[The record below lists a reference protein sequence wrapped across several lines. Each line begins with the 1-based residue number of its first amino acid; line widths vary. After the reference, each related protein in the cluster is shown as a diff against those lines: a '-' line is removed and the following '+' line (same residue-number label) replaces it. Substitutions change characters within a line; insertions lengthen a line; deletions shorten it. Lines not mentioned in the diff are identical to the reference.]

1 MSVQKHSLDK
11 KQLLS
16 KQLYDSGY
24 LWSYGAA
31 GDKAMLPD
39 EELIL
44 NGLSHLE
51 FEDMPKLF
59 KAFPYRQIKQVWQQ
73 RMLPYPDYYGTLNML
88 LAALFFHI
96 KSPKKYVGNH
106 VKLSFFAPQNRV
118 PALHTG
124 FTYNNLKT
132 VDAQDALG
140 MKLFTIT
147 VRSLYRDYYD
157 IYSLLKAG
165 LSFEE
170 GLDYALK
177 FTRHQVHSKAV
188 LSALIT
194 PTLYQKPQ
202 DFDLMQPKYNVSAEE
217 MANYFMEVIASRQK

>member
-1 MSVQKHSLDK
+1 MWRNGLRDNTLQVFDQVSRLNCIKDLYLCGGTGISLLLEHRQSEDLDFELLNYHGDI
-11 KQLLS
+11 KQLDLS
-16 KQLYDSGY
+16 GISNEIVSVFPDCQREILGQQHIQFYI
-24 LWSYGAA
+24 
-31 GDKAMLPD
+31 GD
-39 EELIL
+39 
-44 NGLSHLE
+44 
-51 FEDMPKLF
+51 
-59 KAFPYRQIKQVWQQ
+59 
-73 RMLPYPDYYGTLNML
+73 
-88 LAALFFHI
+88 
-96 KSPKKYVGNH
+96 H
-106 VKLSFFAPQNRV
+106 VKLSFFAPKNRV

-165 LSFEE
+165 LSFED

-177 FTRHQVHSKAV
+177 FTRHQVHSKAI

-194 PTLYQKPQ
+194 PALYPKPQ
-202 DFDLMQPKYNVSAEE
+202 DFDLMQPKYDVSAEE
-217 MANYFMEVIASRQK
+217 IANYLMEVIAARKK

>member
-1 MSVQKHSLDK
+1 
-11 KQLLS
+11 
-16 KQLYDSGY
+16 
-24 LWSYGAA
+24 
-31 GDKAMLPD
+31 
-39 EELIL
+39 
-44 NGLSHLE
+44 
-51 FEDMPKLF
+51 
-59 KAFPYRQIKQVWQQ
+59 
-73 RMLPYPDYYGTLNML
+73 MLPYPDYYGTLNLL

-96 KSPKKYVGNH
+96 KSPKKYTSKYVH
-106 VKLSFFAPQNRV
+106 KNRV

-124 FTYNNLKT
+124 FTFNNLKT

-157 IYSLLKAG
+157 IYSLLQAG
-165 LSFEE
+165 FSFEE

-194 PTLYQKPQ
+194 PTLYPEPQ
-202 DFDLMQPKYNVSAEE
+202 DFDIMQPKYNVSAEE
-217 MANYFMEVIASRQK
+217 MADYFMQVIASRKK

>member
-1 MSVQKHSLDK
+1 M
-11 KQLLS
+11 
-16 KQLYDSGY
+16 
-24 LWSYGAA
+24 WR
-31 GDKAMLPD
+31 
-39 EELIL
+39 
-44 NGLSHLE
+44 NGLRDNTLEVFDKVSQLDCIKDLYLCGGTGISLLLQHRQSEDLDFELLNYRGDIKHLDISGINNE
-51 FEDMPKLF
+51 LVSV
-59 KAFPYRQIKQVWQQ
+59 FPECKREILGPQHVVY
-73 RMLPYPDYYGTLNML
+73 
-88 LAALFFHI
+88 
-96 KSPKKYVGNH
+96 YVGNH

-157 IYSLLKAG
+157 IYSLLQAG
-165 LSFEE
+165 YSFEE
-170 GLDYALK
+170 GMAYALK
-177 FTRHQVHSKAV
+177 FTRHQVHSKAI

-202 DFDLMQPKYNVSAEE
+202 DFDLMQPKYTVSAEE
-217 MANYFMEVIASRQK
+217 MANYFMEVIASRQKLDK

>member
-1 MSVQKHSLDK
+1 MWRNGLRDNTLEVFDKVSRLDCIKELYLCGGTGISLLLQHRQSEDLDFELLNYRGDIRHLDISYINNE
-11 KQLLS
+11 LLS
-16 KQLYDSGY
+16 EFPNCQR
-24 LWSYGAA
+24 
-31 GDKAMLPD
+31 
-39 EELIL
+39 EIL
-44 NGLSHLE
+44 GSQHI
-51 FEDMPKLF
+51 LF
-59 KAFPYRQIKQVWQQ
+59 YI
-73 RMLPYPDYYGTLNML
+73 
-88 LAALFFHI
+88 
-96 KSPKKYVGNH
+96 GNH

-157 IYSLLKAG
+157 IYSLLQAG

-177 FTRHQVHSKAV
+177 FSRHQVHSKAV

-194 PTLYQKPQ
+194 PTLYPKPQ
-202 DFDLMQPKYNVSAEE
+202 DFELMQPKHNVSAEE
-217 MANYFMEVIASRQK
+217 MADYFMEVISSRKKYEA

>member
-1 MSVQKHSLDK
+1 M
-11 KQLLS
+11 
-16 KQLYDSGY
+16 
-24 LWSYGAA
+24 WR
-31 GDKAMLPD
+31 
-39 EELIL
+39 
-44 NGLSHLE
+44 NGLRDNTLEVFDKVSQLDCIKDLYLCGGTGISLLLQHRQSEDLDFELLNYRGDIKHLDLAHIHHE
-51 FEDMPKLF
+51 LVS
-59 KAFPYRQIKQVWQQ
+59 AV
-73 RMLPYPDYYGTLNML
+73 PDCKREILGSQHVVY
-88 LAALFFHI
+88 
-96 KSPKKYVGNH
+96 YVGNH

-202 DFDLMQPKYNVSAEE
+202 DLDLMQPKYNVSAEE

>member
-1 MSVQKHSLDK
+1 M
-11 KQLLS
+11 
-16 KQLYDSGY
+16 
-24 LWSYGAA
+24 WR
-31 GDKAMLPD
+31 
-39 EELIL
+39 
-44 NGLSHLE
+44 NGLRENTLQVFDKVSQLDCIKDLYLCGGTGISLLLQHRQSEDLDFELLNYRGDIRHLDVAGISNE
-51 FEDMPKLF
+51 IVSV
-59 KAFPYRQIKQVWQQ
+59 FPDCQ
-73 RMLPYPDYYGTLNML
+73 REILGSQ
-88 LAALFFHI
+88 HI
-96 KSPKKYVGNH
+96 QFYVGDH

-157 IYSLLKAG
+157 IYSLLQAG
-165 LSFEE
+165 YSFEE

-177 FTRHQVHSKAV
+177 FTRRQVHSKAI

-194 PTLYQKPQ
+194 PTLYPKPQ
-202 DFDLMQPKYNVSAEE
+202 DFDIMQPKYDVSPEQ
-217 MANYFMEVIASRQK
+217 MADYFMGIIAARKK

>member
-1 MSVQKHSLDK
+1 M
-11 KQLLS
+11 
-16 KQLYDSGY
+16 
-24 LWSYGAA
+24 WR
-31 GDKAMLPD
+31 
-39 EELIL
+39 
-44 NGLSHLE
+44 NGLCENTLEVFDKVSKLDCIKDLYLCGGTGISLLLQHRQSEDLDFELLNYRGDIKHLDVSGISNE
-51 FEDMPKLF
+51 LVSV
-59 KAFPYRQIKQVWQQ
+59 FPDCKRDILGPQ
-73 RMLPYPDYYGTLNML
+73 
-88 LAALFFHI
+88 HI
-96 KSPKKYVGNH
+96 QFYIGDH

-118 PALHTG
+118 PALHSG

-157 IYSLLKAG
+157 IYSLLQAG
-165 LSFEE
+165 CSFEE

-194 PTLYQKPQ
+194 PTLYPKPK
-202 DFDLMQPKYNVSAEE
+202 DFDLMQPKYDVSPEE
-217 MANYFMEVIASRQK
+217 MADYFMGIIAARKK

>member
-1 MSVQKHSLDK
+1 M
-11 KQLLS
+11 
-16 KQLYDSGY
+16 
-24 LWSYGAA
+24 WR
-31 GDKAMLPD
+31 
-39 EELIL
+39 
-44 NGLSHLE
+44 NGLRANTLEVFDKVSQLNCIKDLYLCGGTGISLLLQHRQSEDLDFELLNYRGEIKHLDVSGISNE
-51 FEDMPKLF
+51 IVSVFPESQREILGQHHILF
-59 KAFPYRQIKQVWQQ
+59 
-73 RMLPYPDYYGTLNML
+73 
-88 LAALFFHI
+88 
-96 KSPKKYVGNH
+96 YVGDH

-157 IYSLLKAG
+157 IYSLLQAG
-165 LSFEE
+165 YSFEE

-177 FTRHQVHSKAV
+177 FTRHQVHSKAI

-194 PTLYQKPQ
+194 PTLYPKPQ
-202 DFDLMQPKYNVSAEE
+202 DFDLMQPQHNVSPEQ
-217 MANYFMEVIASRQK
+217 MADYFMAVIAARKK

>member
-1 MSVQKHSLDK
+1 MSISM
-11 KQLLS
+11 
-16 KQLYDSGY
+16 
-24 LWSYGAA
+24 WR
-31 GDKAMLPD
+31 
-39 EELIL
+39 
-44 NGLSHLE
+44 NGLRDNTLEVFDKVSQLDCIKDLYLCGGTGISLLLQHRQSEDLDFELLNYRGDIKHLDLAQIHHE
-51 FEDMPKLF
+51 LVS
-59 KAFPYRQIKQVWQQ
+59 AFPDCKREILGPQHVVY
-73 RMLPYPDYYGTLNML
+73 
-88 LAALFFHI
+88 
-96 KSPKKYVGNH
+96 YVGNH

-194 PTLYQKPQ
+194 PTLYPKPEE
-202 DFDLMQPKYNVSAEE
+202 FDLMKPKYDVSPEE
-217 MANYFMEVIASRQK
+217 MADCFMGIIAARKK